1 MSDFHQRQCKDQGRQ
16 IILLEREVD
25 ALKSE
30 LARVKAG
37 GQWISVEDDYPEPI
51 EGHKIL
57 GFGNGYA
64 FECEYEDGIWC
75 SIGGETFTYWAPL
88 TAPECNKGEGRG

>member
-30 LARVKAG
+30 LARVKSA
-37 GQWISVEDDYPEPI
+37 IHYPECWDTV
-51 EGHKIL
+51 
-57 GFGNGYA
+57 GYPTLYDA
-64 FECEYEDGIWC
+64 VNE
-75 SIGGETFTYWAPL
+75 IG
-88 TAPECNKGEGRG
+88 CNPCDCTRK